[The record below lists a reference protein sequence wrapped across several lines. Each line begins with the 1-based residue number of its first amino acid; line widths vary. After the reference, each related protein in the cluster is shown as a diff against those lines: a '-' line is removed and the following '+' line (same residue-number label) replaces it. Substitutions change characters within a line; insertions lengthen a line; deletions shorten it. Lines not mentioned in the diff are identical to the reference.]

1 MRTQSTHRQAVRA
14 PAAAA
19 AAAATDATDSKEGK
33 MSAQGRSLAGWLR
46 LKTVQSI
53 LVCLFYASSSIT
65 LSVVNKAVLSSYDFQ
80 CYFLLLAIQLVVGI
94 VFCAASR
101 RLGNPFSVPSI
112 RDPGRLL
119 AAAPMAT
126 FFVINV
132 SVGCVARACERAP
145 LSVACAVRVVGAAV
159 RGPPPPGA
167 ACTLPVVGTAG
178 PPLRRAPVVGTAG
191 PPLQLIDPPP
201 APSSRT
207 RCPPAASSPCG
218 WSTCPCS
225 FVSGG

>member
-1 MRTQSTHRQAVRA
+1 
-14 PAAAA
+14 
-19 AAAATDATDSKEGK
+19 

-101 RLGNPFSVPSI
+101 RLGNPLSVPSI
-112 RDPGRLL
+112 RDPSRLL

-132 SVGCVARACERAP
+132 SVGCVRSRRARGRVAAAAAAAAGGGGGGGGGSAGGCWMCAADDDLRLARSLNTTCCCWLVPARARNLGPRAP
-145 LSVACAVRVVGAAV
+145 RAA
-159 RGPPPPGA
+159 R
-167 ACTLPVVGTAG
+167 
-178 PPLRRAPVVGTAG
+178 LR
-191 PPLQLIDPPP
+191 
-201 APSSRT
+201 S
-207 RCPPAASSPCG
+207 AASSRCG
-218 WSTCPCS
+218 W
-225 FVSGG
+225 